1 MKRRDF
7 LKLVGIA
14 VLSPSLPAPKAL
26 PFQPNP
32 AQKIYKLVWDE
43 KTMGPLMVFPSLE
56 NFASFICHH
65 VGTEPGY
72 KPGPMTVSYT
82 HLTLPTILLV

>member
-7 LKLVGIA
+7 MKLVAGT
-14 VLSPSLPAPKAL
+14 VLAPSLPVVTAL
-26 PFQPNP
+26 PFKLNP
-32 AQKIYKLVWDE
+32 AQEKVFKLVWDE

-56 NFASFICHH
+56 GFASFICHH

-72 KPGPMTVSYT
+72 KPGPMIPSCPST
-82 HLTLPTILLV
+82 